1 MNKTHRIYTNTRT
14 GAEFS
19 ERGDD
24 TTMQALAWAVHVSTG
39 AEFHNMEVNSETGE
53 VIQEWDWISE

>member
-1 MNKTHRIYTNTRT
+1 MLNTYRVFKNLST
-14 GAEFS
+14 GAEFA
-19 ERGDD
+19 ERDND

>member
-1 MNKTHRIYTNTRT
+1 MFDTYRIFQNLNTE
-14 GAEFS
+14 AVFI

-24 TTMQALAWAVHVSTG
+24 TSMQAFAWAVHTDTG
-39 AEFHNMEVNSETGE
+39 ADFHNMEINSETGE